1 FLLINNVILVVATL
15 MVLLGTLYPMVLD
28 ALTDTMVS
36 VGPPYFNA
44 LFVPLM
50 VVLMLALGVGGISR
64 WKDTPVKWL
73 VSMLKWVLVLAALG
87 AVGLAIWVGD
97 HHLTVGSMLFLV
109 LWVTGSALRDIL
121 DKTRNKGL
129 LRVVRALP
137 RSYWGMYLADVG
149 IAVCAVVLVCSSHV
163 VHHIKLRIIHRES
176 QERVHGLYQF

>member
-1 FLLINNVILVVATL
+1 GPVGLAVWCRGSCRLIKRVIPVGAALTVP
-15 MVLLGTLYPMVLD
+15 LGPLCPMVLGGV
-28 ALTDTMVS
+28 TDPLVP

-97 HHLTVGSMLFLV
+97 HHLAVGSMLFLV

-129 LRVVRALP
+129 LRGVRALP
-137 RSYWGMYLADVG
+137 RSYWGMVLAHVG
-149 IAVCAVVLVCSSHV
+149 IAVCAVGV
-163 VHHIKLRIIHRES
+163 VGASLFDSQRDLRM
-176 QERVHGLYQF
+176 VP